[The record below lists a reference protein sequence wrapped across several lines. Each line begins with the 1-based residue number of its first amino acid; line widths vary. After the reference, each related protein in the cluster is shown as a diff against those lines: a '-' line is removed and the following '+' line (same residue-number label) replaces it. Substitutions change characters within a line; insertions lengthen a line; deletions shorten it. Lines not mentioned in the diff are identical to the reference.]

1 MQRHRTLILR
11 NSCQIIVK
19 PNSIIR
25 TLNRKYSVKLT
36 FFLNNY
42 TLNWFDEKICFLV
55 NYSFFNTVTLW
66 PHWIFITKFSIFAW
80 KYLVIFFLNLQIWRK
95 KWFGYRDNFHPTKD
109 VSNVSWQRFT
119 MHFYSR
125 FIDKVTS
132 WQARVAWIV
141 LRNKT
146 RRIFLKMY
154 TSRSDI
160 IVVLLECSTFFCYQ
174 EE

>member
-1 MQRHRTLILR
+1 MSYSKLIW
-11 NSCQIIVK
+11 
-19 PNSIIR
+19 
-25 TLNRKYSVKLT
+25 RKKL
-36 FFLNNY
+36 L
-42 TLNWFDEKICFLV
+42 DREFLV
-55 NYSFFNTVTLW
+55 FQHCDSGTE
-66 PHWIFITKFSIFAW
+66 
-80 KYLVIFFLNLQIWRK
+80 LNLCYKILSPFLRENSNLIFEFAIWRK

-141 LRNKT
+141 SRNKT

-160 IVVLLECSTFFCYQ
+160 VVVLLVFYIFLLSRRVEDKAKIEQKMFNIFD
-174 EE
+174 

>member
-1 MQRHRTLILR
+1 MIW
-11 NSCQIIVK
+11 
-19 PNSIIR
+19 
-25 TLNRKYSVKLT
+25 RKKL
-36 FFLNNY
+36 L
-42 TLNWFDEKICFLV
+42 DREFLV
-55 NYSFFNTVTLW
+55 FQHCDSVTAFLS
-66 PHWIFITKFSIFAW
+66 PFLRENSNLLFEFA
-80 KYLVIFFLNLQIWRK
+80 IWRK

-141 LRNKT
+141 SRNKT
-146 RRIFLKMY
+146 RRIFLKIY

-174 EE
+174 RDKAKIEQKMFKIFH